1 MNDNIIP
8 VNEDWPYNLLQDM
21 EIESRDP
28 LDNADDI
35 GNLEIA
41 MGISSL
47 TPREKHAVRLRYAKE
62 MTLKE
67 VGKELGVQQERARQ
81 IINKAMRKL
90 RCPVPRYIITYGIKA
105 YVEKR
110 ISEGIDKAW
119 EKRRDELERIH
130 AAEVALKAE
139 DQYRKEHEIDNMAR
153 VYGKTIEELD
163 LNVRP
168 YNCIKRAGCDTVHD
182 LINMYPEYEDAIKM
196 RNLGRKS
203 LDEISAKLRSFG
215 VVWPKN
221 YRP

>member
-1 MNDNIIP
+1 MNDNIIS

-28 LDNADDI
+28 IDNADDI
-35 GNLEIA
+35 GNLEVA

-47 TPREKHAVRLRYAKE
+47 TPREKYAVRLRYAKE

-67 VGKELGVQQERARQ
+67 VGEELGVKQERARQ
-81 IINKAMRKL
+81 IVNKAMRKL
-90 RCPVPRYIITYGIKA
+90 RCPVPRYIIIYGIKA

-110 ISEGIDKAW
+110 IQEGVDKAW
-119 EKRRDELERIH
+119 EARKDELERIH
-130 AAEVALKAE
+130 AAEVAMKAE
-139 DQYRKEHEIDNMAR
+139 NIYRENHEADNMAK
-153 VYGKTIEELD
+153 VYGMTIEELD

-168 YNCIKRAGCDTVHD
+168 YNCVKRAGCDTVYD
-182 LINMYPEYEDAIKM
+182 LVNKYPEYEDVIRI

-203 LDEISAKLRSFG
+203 LDEICVKLRSLG
-215 VVWPKN
+215 IVWPRD